1 MLEEGYSINYISEKF
16 GINFHRLSK
25 LWELYKKHGATVLHR
40 QANIRS
46 NSEFRQTI
54 VLDIENN
61 GYLDKMGDE
70 NLLKGSYWTFRVI
83 TSIIWAS
90 PDDGSSA

>member
-1 MLEEGYSINYISEKF
+1 M
-16 GINFHRLSK
+16 
-25 LWELYKKHGATVLHR
+25 
-40 QANIRS
+40 
-46 NSEFRQTI
+46 
-54 VLDIENN
+54 DI
-61 GYLDKMGDE
+61 LGDE

>member
-1 MLEEGYSINYISEKF
+1 MVF
-16 GINFHRLSK
+16 GLQIGLHKQRK
-25 LWELYKKHGATVLHR
+25 KLYKTAK
-40 QANIRS
+40 
-46 NSEFRQTI
+46 
-54 VLDIENN
+54 N

-70 NLLKGSYWTFRVI
+70 NLLKGSYWTFRVR